1 MGNFDTDRL
10 EKALAKAQNTVT
22 SDYDALDYGLDV
34 GKGVLSGLRDAAEE
48 TIQFGHWALDQSI
61 EKGAYLLGSENP
73 TGIDGTTGH
82 DFGDDFLFEPLR
94 PQTTAGQ
101 ITEDISQFVGG
112 FLGAGKVKYIA
123 NTGKYATKLARGKIG
138 KAGGKADAIISSAAK
153 SATSSMVAHNPYEKR
168 LSDFI
173 EEHPSL
179 QNIVTGYLA
188 ADDDDGQV
196 ERRFKMALEDLM
208 LTGVLESA
216 IFAVAKGYKAYRGKT
231 TPDEA
236 NKVIEETN
244 SELAKVTE
252 QAKNERV
259 AKAKARRSAK
269 AKAERETKRIND
281 KALKGEDVSNI
292 PRPKT
297 TAFMADE
304 IDEGAFAANLS
315 REDYLVKSKTHK
327 QLVVDATAL
336 GVSQKGIIKMPKP
349 KLAQAILEKTHPK
362 GVKFVEEPP
371 VKADAQVEAPKQPEA
386 PTAEATPAVKVQRV
400 ATEGDHY
407 GTTYAKHHLKST
419 KPQMTAGRKKLKEM
433 IGGDSAKNLKAADI
447 ENKPDLQEAVKTAR
461 IGDTTGTTA
470 TAKGV
475 KMNPTE
481 LKNVKGLMGEETFR
495 NSGKKLAR
503 LEKNIADQGYQP
515 SPIQVYVREDGTPFI
530 FEGNHRLAEALK
542 TGRKEIEVDI
552 TYLRD
557 GEKAAKG
564 PFNKAAIEGR
574 STAQVT
580 ETAAKATDE
589 GVETATKATDTAA
602 SNTPTPR
609 KFHNVKQI
617 RALVAGV
624 KSPKDIQSV
633 FDEAAKGKDL
643 KLFNRKKDG
652 DVPIVNY
659 TDDVTSVIQ
668 DTITAFRPA
677 LEKVK
682 GGVKDKEQFLQEAA
696 DRLASATNLK
706 SDDWMKIAFSYGDSI
721 DESIGAVLAMDA
733 MLMESGARMHRLFSA
748 RNYEQSMDVQTKA
761 LAELEHFNKL
771 LLGIKKIETATG
783 RALRMRKEKIADVN
797 QLLAAQADLGGKKGI
812 DQFRAAVIASGGDLR
827 QVTAAAEKATMSRM
841 KKGFYMGGELFRS
854 MILFNI
860 KTHVTNTLSGATE
873 TFLVPME
880 RYIGSFLDYRK
891 NPFGAEAQAIR
902 EDVSAHMV
910 GLMSSFGDS
919 IRMFNQAMRLE
930 KNMLDPAMTKVEG
943 NETVNKITSEFLG
956 IRKESLQGRFVDTIG
971 KMTRGSLRL
980 LGAEDEFFK
989 QINYRARVFA
999 EASKEGKVLMDAGK
1013 LDKEGFKKF
1022 VQDKVDAA
1030 FDTAGKGTNLEAT
1043 QYAREITF
1051 TEELDAGSLALV
1063 LQRATQNHPTMQLV
1077 LPFVRTPTNLIVRGA
1092 QRTPL
1097 AHLLSRRYRDT
1108 LKNGTPVERAQ
1119 MLGRVAVGTTLLGGM
1134 YSLCLQGKIT
1144 GAGPANPD
1152 QNRLWRAAG
1161 NQPYSILL
1169 DIKGDGEKEWVSYN
1183 RFDPLMMPVGLMAN
1197 YFDMGKY
1204 LPEGDASWDDVAT
1217 TTIFAL
1223 STTIQDKAYLQ
1234 GLTNFLDAIQ
1244 ANDSRGIA
1252 KSGNIIQ
1259 NFFASFVPAAPLQ
1272 IVEGVQAFNAENG
1285 DGNFPELREAVG
1297 LADKIRRRIPSLN
1310 ETLPKKYNWLT
1321 GETIINPDPY
1331 STGFPVVPANA
1342 AAGRV
1347 GQELTRLRYPFRGV
1361 PRTLEGIQLNSQQ
1374 LSDFARYMGTV
1385 KINGKT
1391 LLQSLDQLIK
1401 MKAYSNTDERV
1412 YDGVNLT
1419 REIIAISEVLSAY
1432 RQKAKATL
1440 LQSDAELYKE
1450 FHARRVNDRAGR
1462 QLLETNR

>member
-1 MGNFDTDRL
+1 MGSFDTNRL
-10 EKALAKAQNTVT
+10 EQALAKAQNTVT
-22 SDYDALDYGLDV
+22 SDYDPLDYGLDI
-34 GKGVLSGLRDAAEE
+34 GKGVISGLRDAAEE
-48 TIQFGHWALDQSI
+48 TIQFGHMLVDQGL
-61 EKGAYLLGSENP
+61 EGTQTLFGAENA
-73 TGIDGTTGH
+73 TGIDGSVGH
-82 DFGDDFLFEPLR
+82 DFGDDFLIEPLR

-112 FLGAGKVKYIA
+112 FLGAGKVKFIA
-123 NTGKYATKLARGKIG
+123 NSGKYATKLARGKIG
-138 KAGGKADAIISSAAK
+138 EAGGKADAIISSGAK
-153 SATSSMVAHNPYEKR
+153 SAASSMIAHNPYEKR

-173 EEHPSL
+173 EEYPSL
-179 QNIVTGYLA
+179 QNVVTGYLA
-188 ADDDDGQV
+188 ADDDDGLM
-196 ERRFKMALEDLM
+196 ERRFKMALEDLA
-208 LTGVLESA
+208 LTGVLETA
-216 IFAVAKGYKAYRGKT
+216 IFAVAKGYKAYKGKT

-244 SELAKVTE
+244 SELAKTAE
-252 QAKNERV
+252 QAKNERI

-304 IDEGAFAANLS
+304 IDEGAFGAGVS
-315 REDYLVKSKTHK
+315 REDYLVQSNTHK
-327 QLVVDATAL
+327 ELVAKATAL

-371 VKADAQVEAPKQPEA
+371 VKAD
-386 PTAEATPAVKVQRV
+386 T
-400 ATEGDHY
+400 
-407 GTTYAKHHLKST
+407 
-419 KPQMTAGRKKLKEM
+419 
-433 IGGDSAKNLKAADI
+433 
-447 ENKPDLQEAVKTAR
+447 
-461 IGDTTGTTA
+461 
-470 TAKGV
+470 
-475 KMNPTE
+475 
-481 LKNVKGLMGEETFR
+481 
-495 NSGKKLAR
+495 
-503 LEKNIADQGYQP
+503 
-515 SPIQVYVREDGTPFI
+515 
-530 FEGNHRLAEALK
+530 
-542 TGRKEIEVDI
+542 
-552 TYLRD
+552 
-557 GEKAAKG
+557 
-564 PFNKAAIEGR
+564 
-574 STAQVT
+574 QVT
-580 ETAAKATDE
+580 ETATKATDE
-589 GVETATKATDTAA
+589 GAETATKATDTAA
-602 SNTPTPR
+602 SKTPTPR

-617 RALVAGV
+617 RTLVAGV
-624 KSPKDIQSV
+624 KSPKDIQGV
-633 FDEAAKGKDL
+633 FDEAAKGQDL
-643 KLFNRKKDG
+643 KLFNRTKDG

-659 TDDVTSVIQ
+659 ADEVTSVIQ

-682 GGVKDKEQFLQEAA
+682 GGVKDKEQFLQEAT

-706 SDDWMKIAFSYGDSI
+706 SDDWMKIAFAYGDSI

-733 MLMESGARMHRLFSA
+733 MLMESGAKMHRLFSA
-748 RNYEQSMDVQTKA
+748 KNYEQSMDIQTKA

-783 RALRMRKEKIADVN
+783 RALRMRQEKIADVN

-827 QVTAAAEKATMSRM
+827 QVTAAAEKATMSKM

-919 IRMFNQAMRLE
+919 IRMAKQAMVLE
-930 KNMLDPAMTKVEG
+930 KNMLDPAMTKIEG
-943 NETVNKITSEFLG
+943 NETVNKISSEFLG

-971 KMTRGSLRL
+971 KTTRGSLRL

-989 QINYRARVFA
+989 QINYRARIFA
-999 EASKEGKVLMDAGK
+999 EASKEAKVLMDAGK
-1013 LDKEGFKKF
+1013 LDKVGFKKF

-1030 FDTAGKGTNLEAT
+1030 FDTAGKGTDTSAT

-1051 TEELDAGSLALV
+1051 TEELDAGSMALK
-1063 LQRATQNHPTMQLV
+1063 LQRATQDHPTLQLV

-1097 AHLLSRRYRDT
+1097 AYLLSRRYKDT

-1161 NQPYSILL
+1161 NQPYSIRI
-1169 DIKGDGEKEWVSYN
+1169 DDQWVSYN

-1204 LPEGDASWDDVAT
+1204 LPEGDASWDDIAAT
-1217 TTIFAL
+1217 TTFAL
-1223 STTIQDKAYLQ
+1223 ATTIQDKAYLQ

-1244 ANDSRGIA
+1244 ANDNRGLKKA
-1252 KSGNIIQ
+1252 GNIVD
-1259 NFFASFVPAAPLQ
+1259 NFFASFIPAAPLQ

-1297 LADKIRRRIPSLN
+1297 LTDKIRRRIPSLN
-1310 ETLPKKYNWLT
+1310 EALPKKYNWLT

-1331 STGFPVVPANA
+1331 STGFPVVPSNA

-1440 LQSDAELYKE
+1440 LQSDPDLYKE

>member
-1 MGNFDTDRL
+1 MGSFDTDRL
-10 EKALAKAQNTVT
+10 DKALAKAQNTVT
-22 SDYDALDYGLDV
+22 SDYNALDYGLDV
-34 GKGVLSGLRDAAEE
+34 GKGVFSGLRDAAEE
-48 TIQFGHWALDQSI
+48 TIQFGHMLVDQGV
-61 EKGAYLLGSENP
+61 EGTQTLFGVEDA
-73 TGIDGTTGH
+73 TGIDGSTGH

-101 ITEDISQFVGG
+101 VTEDISQFVGG
-112 FLGAGKVKYIA
+112 FLGAGKVKFIA
-123 NTGKYATKLARGKIG
+123 NAGKYVAKTGAI
-138 KAGGKADAIISSAAK
+138 KAGGKADAVISSAAK
-153 SATSSMVAHNPYEKR
+153 SATSSTVAHNPYEKR
-168 LSDFI
+168 LSDFV
-173 EEHPSL
+173 EEYPSL
-179 QNIVTGYLA
+179 QNPITGYLS
-188 ADDDDGQV
+188 ADEDDGLG
-196 ERRFKMALEDLM
+196 ERRLKMALEDLA
-208 LTGVLESA
+208 LTGVLETA
-216 IFAVAKGYKAYRGKT
+216 IFAVAKGYKAYKGKK
-231 TPDEA
+231 TPNEA
-236 NKVIEETN
+236 NQVIEETN
-244 SELAKVTE
+244 SELAKTAE
-252 QAKNERV
+252 QAKNERS

-281 KALKGEDVSNI
+281 KALKGEDVSDI

-304 IDEGAFAANLS
+304 IDEGAFGAGVS
-315 REDYLVKSKTHK
+315 REDYLVQSNTHK
-327 QLVVDATAL
+327 ELIAKATAL

-349 KLAQAILEKTHPK
+349 KLAEAILEKTHPK
-362 GVKFVEEPP
+362 GVKFAEEPP
-371 VKADAQVEAPKQPEA
+371 VKTDAQVEAPKQPEA

-419 KPQMTAGRKKLKEM
+419 KPQMTDGRKKLKEM
-433 IGGDSAKNLKAADI
+433 IGGDSSKNLKAADI

-515 SPIQVYVREDGTPFI
+515 SPIKVYVREDGTPFI

-589 GVETATKATDTAA
+589 GVETATKATDTTA
-602 SNTPTPR
+602 SKTPTPR

-617 RALVAGV
+617 RSLVAGV
-624 KSPKDIQSV
+624 KSPKDIQGV

-643 KLFNRKKDG
+643 KLFNRTENG

-659 TDDVTSVIQ
+659 ADEVTSVIQ

-682 GGVKDKEQFLQEAA
+682 GGVKDKEQFLQEAT

-706 SDDWMKIAFSYGDSI
+706 SDDWMKIAFAYGDSI

-733 MLMESGARMHRLFSA
+733 MLMESGAKMHRLFSA
-748 RNYEQSMDVQTKA
+748 KNYEQSMDIQTKA

-783 RALRMRKEKIADVN
+783 RALRMRQEKIADVN
-797 QLLAAQADLGGKKGI
+797 QLLAAQTDLGGKKGI

-827 QVTAAAEKATMSRM
+827 QVTAAAEKATMGRM

-880 RYIGSFLDYRK
+880 RYVGSFLDYRK

-919 IRMFNQAMRLE
+919 IRMAKQAMILE
-930 KNMLDPAMTKVEG
+930 KNMLDPAMTKIEG
-943 NETVNKITSEFLG
+943 NETVNKISSEFLG

-971 KMTRGSLRL
+971 KTTRGSLRL

-989 QINYRARVFA
+989 QINYRARIFA

-1030 FDTAGKGTNLEAT
+1030 FDTAGKGTDTNAT

-1051 TEELDAGSLALV
+1051 TEELDAGSVALK
-1063 LQRATQNHPTMQLV
+1063 LQRATQDHPTMQLI

-1097 AHLLSRRYRDT
+1097 ASLLSRRYRDT

-1119 MLGRVAVGTTLLGGM
+1119 MLGRVAIGTTLLGGM

-1161 NQPYSILL
+1161 NQPYSIRI
-1169 DIKGDGEKEWVSYN
+1169 DDQWVSYN

-1204 LPEGDASWDDVAT
+1204 LPEGDASWDDIAAT
-1217 TTIFAL
+1217 ATFAL
-1223 STTIQDKAYLQ
+1223 STTVQDKAYLQ

-1244 ANDSRGIA
+1244 SNDNRGLKKA
-1252 KSGNIIQ
+1252 GNIVD
-1259 NFFASFVPAAPLQ
+1259 NFFASFIPAAPLQ

-1297 LADKIRRRIPSLN
+1297 LTDKIRRRIPSLN
-1310 ETLPKKYNWLT
+1310 EALPKKYNWLT

-1331 STGFPVVPANA
+1331 STGFPVVPTNS

-1347 GQELTRLRYPFRGV
+1347 GQEMTRLRYPFRGV